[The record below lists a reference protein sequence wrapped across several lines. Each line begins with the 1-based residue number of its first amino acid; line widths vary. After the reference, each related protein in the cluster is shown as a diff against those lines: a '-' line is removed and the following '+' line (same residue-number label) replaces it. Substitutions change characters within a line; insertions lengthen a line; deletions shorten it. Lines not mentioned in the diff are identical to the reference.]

1 MRKHTLLRWT
11 FVFVIALIP
20 WVYLFSIWS
29 SLPERIPVHFRIDGT
44 PDKYGQRNEIF
55 LIPATCTLVSILVY
69 LLLTNIYKIDPK
81 RLAQKQPEIFL
92 KIALVVVVFISCMS
106 IIILNWTATQHTMG
120 MNLVLAM
127 MGLLFAYMGN
137 VMHSIKP
144 NYFAGFRLPWTLE
157 SEENWRATHLLGSK
171 IWFAGGILIAIL
183 ALFIKPL
190 VMFFIM
196 MGIVLVMVII
206 PTVYSYRMFARS
218 KHNN

>member
-1 MRKHTLLRWT
+1 
-11 FVFVIALIP
+11 
-20 WVYLFSIWS
+20 
-29 SLPERIPVHFRIDGT
+29 
-44 PDKYGQRNEIF
+44 
-55 LIPATCTLVSILVY
+55 
-69 LLLTNIYKIDPK
+69 
-81 RLAQKQPEIFL
+81 
-92 KIALVVVVFISCMS
+92 
-106 IIILNWTATQHTMG
+106 

-157 SEENWRATHLLGSK
+157 SEENWKATHLLGSK

-183 ALFIKPL
+183 ALFIKPI